1 MQGEANRE
9 GMITSKERRMENET
23 SRITEL
29 DDAWEWA
36 LAEAKRRA
44 HAAGRADIADYLNLR
59 ARNDLLR
66 RTGTEWLVS
75 SLTKLAGEANRRG
88 AGIQIEQQDAHRFR
102 VGSTTMVGTHV
113 TLHNGVR
120 ALTVESG
127 WPRTPRDGFIR
138 GGGLACANIKHFG
151 RPRANA
157 ELTLMRAAT
166 GAPLWM
172 ASEKS
177 GAQSPLTEA
186 RVRDHFSLLIN
197 ES

>member
-1 MQGEANRE
+1 M
-9 GMITSKERRMENET
+9 
-23 SRITEL
+23 TEL
-29 DDAWEWA
+29 DDAWELA

-44 HAAGRADIADYLNLR
+44 HATGRADIAEYLSLR

-66 RTGTEWLVS
+66 RTGTEWLLS
-75 SLTKLAGEANRRG
+75 SLTTLAGEANRRG

-102 VGSTTMVGTHV
+102 VGSTTMVGTRV
-113 TLHNGVR
+113 TLRNGVR

-157 ELTLMRAAT
+157 ELTLVRVAKGSPSWMAGEKT
-166 GAPLWM
+166 GARTRF
-172 ASEKS
+172 
-177 GAQSPLTEA
+177 TED
-186 RVRDHFSLLIN
+186 RLREHFLVLLR

>member
-1 MQGEANRE
+1 MMA
-9 GMITSKERRMENET
+9 
-23 SRITEL
+23 EL
-29 DDAWEWA
+29 DEAWELA

-44 HAAGRADIADYLNLR
+44 HAAGRTDIAEYLNLR

-66 RTGTEWLVS
+66 RTGIDWLLS
-75 SLTKLAGEANRRG
+75 LLTKLAGEANRRG

-102 VGSTTMVGTHV
+102 VGSTTMVGTRV
-113 TLHNGVR
+113 TLRNGVR

-127 WPRTPRDGFIR
+127 WPRTPRDGFMR

-157 ELTLMRAAT
+157 ELTLVRSGTGVPRWMAT
-166 GAPLWM
+166 GRT
-172 ASEKS
+172 
-177 GAQSPLTEA
+177 GAQSPLTEM
-186 RVRDHFSLLIN
+186 RLRDHFSLLID

>member
-1 MQGEANRE
+1 
-9 GMITSKERRMENET
+9 MITSKERRMENET

-29 DDAWEWA
+29 DDAWELA

-44 HAAGRADIADYLNLR
+44 HAAGRADIAEYLNLR

-66 RTGTEWLVS
+66 HTGTDWLVN
-75 SLTKLAGEANRRG
+75 SLTTLAGEANRSG
-88 AGIQIEQQDAHRFR
+88 AGIQIEQQEAHRFR
-102 VGSTTMVGTHV
+102 VGSTTMVGTRV
-113 TLHNGVR
+113 TLRNGVR

-127 WPRTPRDGFIR
+127 WPRAPRDGFIR

-172 ASEKS
+172 ASEKT
-177 GAQSPLTEA
+177 GAQSRFTEG
-186 RVRDHFSLLIN
+186 RLRDHFLVLLG

>member
-1 MQGEANRE
+1 M
-9 GMITSKERRMENET
+9 
-23 SRITEL
+23 TEL
-29 DDAWEWA
+29 DDAWELA

-44 HAAGRADIADYLNLR
+44 RAAGRTDIAEYLSLR

-75 SLTKLAGEANRRG
+75 SLTSLAGEANRRG

-102 VGSTTMVGTHV
+102 VGSATMVGTSV
-113 TLHNGVR
+113 TLRNGVR

-157 ELTLMRAAT
+157 ELTLMRSAKGTPRWIVSEKT
-166 GAPLWM
+166 GA
-172 ASEKS
+172 KF
-177 GAQSPLTEA
+177 PLTEA
-186 RVRDHFSLLIN
+186 RLREHVLVLLD

>member
-1 MQGEANRE
+1 MQGETNRE

-29 DDAWEWA
+29 DDAWELA

-44 HAAGRADIADYLNLR
+44 HAAGRADIAEYLNLR

-66 RTGTEWLVS
+66 HTGTDWLVS
-75 SLTKLAGEANRRG
+75 SLTTLAGEANRSG
-88 AGIQIEQQDAHRFR
+88 AGIQIEQQEAHRFR
-102 VGSTTMVGTHV
+102 VGSTMMVGTRV
-113 TLHNGVR
+113 TLRNGVR

-172 ASEKS
+172 ASEKT
-177 GAQSPLTEA
+177 GAQSRFTEG
-186 RVRDHFSLLIN
+186 RLRDHFLVLLG

>member
-1 MQGEANRE
+1 M
-9 GMITSKERRMENET
+9 
-23 SRITEL
+23 TEL
-29 DDAWEWA
+29 DEAWELT

-172 ASEKS
+172 ASEKT
-177 GAQSPLTEA
+177 GAQSRFTEG
-186 RVRDHFSLLIN
+186 RLRDHFLVLLG

>member
-1 MQGEANRE
+1 
-9 GMITSKERRMENET
+9 MENES
-23 SRITEL
+23 SRMTEL
-29 DDAWEWA
+29 DEAWELA

-44 HAAGRADIADYLNLR
+44 RAAGRTDIAEYLSLR

-75 SLTKLAGEANRRG
+75 SLTRLAGEANRRG
-88 AGIQIEQQDAHRFR
+88 AGIQIEQQEAHRFR
-102 VGSTTMVGTHV
+102 VGSTTMVGTRL
-113 TLHNGVR
+113 TLRNGVR

-138 GGGLACANIKHFG
+138 GGGLACANLKHFG

-157 ELTLMRAAT
+157 ELTLMRAAK
-166 GAPLWM
+166 GAPLWI
-172 ASEKS
+172 ASDKT
-177 GAQSPLTEA
+177 GAQTRFSEGRL
-186 RVRDHFSLLIN
+186 RDHFLVLLG

>member
-1 MQGEANRE
+1 MQGETNRE

-23 SRITEL
+23 SRMTEL
-29 DDAWEWA
+29 DDAWELA

-44 HAAGRADIADYLNLR
+44 HAAGRADIAEYLNLR

-66 RTGTEWLVS
+66 HTGTDWLVS
-75 SLTKLAGEANRRG
+75 SLTTLAGEANRSG
-88 AGIQIEQQDAHRFR
+88 AGIQIEQQEAHRFR
-102 VGSTTMVGTHV
+102 VGSTTMVGTRV
-113 TLHNGVR
+113 TLRNGVR

-127 WPRTPRDGFIR
+127 WPRAPRDGFIR

-172 ASEKS
+172 ASEKT
-177 GAQSPLTEA
+177 GAQSRFTEG
-186 RVRDHFSLLIN
+186 RLRDHFLVLLG

>member
-1 MQGEANRE
+1 MQGETNRE

-23 SRITEL
+23 SRMTEL
-29 DDAWEWA
+29 DDAWELA

-44 HAAGRADIADYLNLR
+44 HAAGRADIAEYLNLR

-66 RTGTEWLVS
+66 HTGTDWLVS
-75 SLTKLAGEANRRG
+75 SLTTLAGEANRSG
-88 AGIQIEQQDAHRFR
+88 AGIQIEQQEAHRFR
-102 VGSTTMVGTHV
+102 VGSTMMVGTRV
-113 TLHNGVR
+113 TLRNGVR

-127 WPRTPRDGFIR
+127 WPRAPRDGFIR

-172 ASEKS
+172 ASEKT
-177 GAQSPLTEA
+177 GAQSRFTEG
-186 RVRDHFSLLIN
+186 RLRDHFLVLLG

>member
-1 MQGEANRE
+1 M
-9 GMITSKERRMENET
+9 
-23 SRITEL
+23 TEL
-29 DDAWEWA
+29 VDAWELA
-36 LAEAKRRA
+36 LAEAKQRA
-44 HAAGRADIADYLNLR
+44 HAAGRADIAEYLNLR
-59 ARNDLLR
+59 AHNDLMR
-66 RTGTEWLVS
+66 RTGIDWLLK
-75 SLTKLAGEANRRG
+75 SLTALAGEANRRG

-102 VGSTTMVGTHV
+102 VGATTMVGTRV
-113 TLHNGVR
+113 TLRNGVR

-127 WPRTPRDGFIR
+127 WPRAPRDGFIR

-172 ASEKS
+172 ASEKT
-177 GAQSPLTEA
+177 GGQSRFTEG
-186 RVRDHFSLLIN
+186 RLRDHFLLLLG

>member
-1 MQGEANRE
+1 M
-9 GMITSKERRMENET
+9 
-23 SRITEL
+23 TEL
-29 DDAWEWA
+29 DEAWELA

-44 HAAGRADIADYLNLR
+44 HAAGRADIAEYVNLR

-66 RTGTEWLVS
+66 RTGIDWLLK
-75 SLTKLAGEANRRG
+75 SLTTLAGEANRRG

-102 VGSTTMVGTHV
+102 VGSATMVGTRV
-113 TLHNGVR
+113 TLRNGVR